1 MAITT
6 LNGLSAQQ
14 LRKAAT
20 VAEKIE
26 ALNKQLANIVSPNA
40 TTPKSRPKR
49 KGKMSAAGR
58 ARIAAAQRKRW
69 AKQKK
74 AAKEAS

>member
-20 VAEKIE
+20 LAEKME
-26 ALNKQLANIVSPNA
+26 ALNKQLANIVIPSA
-40 TTPKSRPKR
+40 TTPKGRPKR
-49 KGKMSAAGR
+49 KGQMSAAGR

-74 AAKEAS
+74 VTKETS